1 MAAIP
6 FDITIPKNKRLVG
19 IGRKVAAEHTDL
31 IMALAIDELGGVLRQ
46 GYFDLPS
53 TVEEATEQWFH
64 YADLVLMW
72 LDDGGTRAPCKRQA
86 SVLFGTLHTFQKL
99 CDWWLDNCW
108 YRPKI
113 SKRL

>member
-1 MAAIP
+1 M
-6 FDITIPKNKRLVG
+6 
-19 IGRKVAAEHTDL
+19 AAEHTDL

-72 LDDGGTRAPCKRQA
+72 LDDGGLERHAKDKPLTCLALFTRFKNYAIGGWTTA
-86 SVLFGTLHTFQKL
+86 GTGQK
-99 CDWWLDNCW
+99 
-108 YRPKI
+108 YRNGFNLLIKHRWM
-113 SKRL
+113 KMME